1 MESLNRRRLT
11 HKHSYD
17 VCSYKLRTSQLDR
30 GFVVVEVALSL
41 EAVVPRYIKRDRG
54 FLPAAERTN
63 KVKSNLNKKPRK
75 IGVVGGGGRN

>member
-1 MESLNRRRLT
+1 M
-11 HKHSYD
+11 
-17 VCSYKLRTSQLDR
+17 
-30 GFVVVEVALSL
+30 EVALSL

-75 IGVVGGGGRN
+75 IGVVGGGGRNRKKV